1 MFEIRNEYISL
12 ENSLPSNE
20 TLNSLLSH
28 SDLYKDVF
36 INIIII
42 NNYLSNLVEIVT
54 ESIEKIATC
63 SL

>member
-20 TLNSLLSH
+20 TLNPLLSH

-42 NNYLSNLVEIVT
+42 NSYLSNLVEIVT

>member
-20 TLNSLLSH
+20 TLDPLLSH

>member
-12 ENSLPSNE
+12 ENNLPSNE
-20 TLNSLLSH
+20 TLNPLLSH